1 MTEPTSHAMASG
13 ESGGSHGTPHGEAVG
28 GVGARLRAARA
39 ARELSVNDVAQALKL
54 GPRQVEALERG
65 DWQGLPGQT
74 FIRGFIRNYARL
86 LQIDAAPLME
96 QLDDTLE
103 RPADSLKVPEVRP
116 ATMPTGGSLFARRDH
131 RLVIAA
137 LAAVALAALAYLLL
151 PGDLSALRERAQGL
165 MESLSRREAVKDTAA
180 AAPAPTGEKAAEP
193 VFPPGA
199 TPQEVMKPQARAPL
213 EMAPAQLAAP
223 AAAANQPLRFVV
235 ARESEIE
242 VRDRDDKIVF
252 SQRSAAGSDHAVGGQ
267 GPFAIKIGNAR
278 GVTLYWRGQVVDLA
292 PHTKGEVARL
302 VLE

>member
-1 MTEPTSHAMASG
+1 MTEPTSPDLPPAGSG
-13 ESGGSHGTPHGEAVG
+13 APHGEAIG

-39 ARELSVNDVAQALKL
+39 ARDLSINDVAQALKL

-86 LQIDAAPLME
+86 LHIDPAPLMD
-96 QLDDTLE
+96 QLDDALE
-103 RPADSLKVPEVRP
+103 KPADSLSVPDVRP
-116 ATMPTGGSLFARRDH
+116 ATMPAGSSLFARRDH
-131 RLVIAA
+131 RLMLVA
-137 LAAVALAALAYLLL
+137 LAAVVLAALAYLLL

-165 MESLSRREAVKDTAA
+165 IESFSRKDAAKDAAMTTPPVA
-180 AAPAPTGEKAAEP
+180 AAPEP

-199 TPQEVMKPQARAPL
+199 TPQQVMNPQARASI

-235 ARESEIE
+235 ARESSIE
-242 VRDRDDKIVF
+242 VRDRDNKVVF
-252 SQRSAAGSDHAVGGQ
+252 AQRSPAGSEHAVGGQ
-267 GPFAIKIGNAR
+267 GPFSLVIGNAQ
-278 GVTLYWRGQVVDLA
+278 GVTLYWRGQVVDLV

>member
-1 MTEPTSHAMASG
+1 MTESTSPHMASG
-13 ESGGSHGTPHGEAVG
+13 EWGAPHGEAVG
-28 GVGARLRAARA
+28 GVGAHLRAARA
-39 ARELSVNDVAQALKL
+39 ARDLSINDVAQALKL

-86 LQIDAAPLME
+86 LQIDAAPLMD

-103 RPADSLKVPEVRP
+103 KPADSLNMPDVRP
-116 ATMPTGGSLFARRDH
+116 ATMPAGGSLFAHRDH
-131 RLVIAA
+131 RLMLVA
-137 LAAVALAALAYLLL
+137 LAAVMLAALAYLLL

-165 MESLSRREAVKDTAA
+165 IESLSRKDAAKDAATAVPTVA
-180 AAPAPTGEKAAEP
+180 AAPEP

-199 TPQEVMKPQARAPL
+199 TPQQVMNPQARASL

-223 AAAANQPLRFVV
+223 AAAANQALRFVV
-235 ARESEIE
+235 ATESSIE
-242 VRDRDDKIVF
+242 VRDRDDKVVF
-252 SQRSAAGSDHAVGGQ
+252 SQRSPAGSEHAVGGQ
-267 GPFAIKIGNAR
+267 GPFSLVIGNAR
-278 GVTLYWRGQVVDLA
+278 GVTIYWRGQVVDLA